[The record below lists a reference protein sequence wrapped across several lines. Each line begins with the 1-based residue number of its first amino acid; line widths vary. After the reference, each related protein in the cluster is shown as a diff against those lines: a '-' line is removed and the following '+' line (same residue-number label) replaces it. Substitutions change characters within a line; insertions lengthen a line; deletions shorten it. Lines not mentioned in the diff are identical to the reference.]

1 MCSRVFSFLEL
12 TAFLSIK
19 VSDGYLGLNHYEN
32 VDFEVFLTRPAHFW
46 YDFVETDHKCFHHQ
60 VFSYTH
66 GLFVEFV
73 CSVLIRMYLNITMKC
88 FKPLISNISFIAKKK
103 LIAKVVTAAQM
114 LLFRFFDLNYDFFY
128 EFFDLFSE
136 VNGSD
141 CYVMFL
147 NKPKYGPYSGRKY
160 SLQIITF

>member
-1 MCSRVFSFLEL
+1 MV
-12 TAFLSIK
+12 
-19 VSDGYLGLNHYEN
+19 
-32 VDFEVFLTRPAHFW
+32 
-46 YDFVETDHKCFHHQ
+46 DFVETDRKCFHHQ

-66 GLFVEFV
+66 DLFAAFV
-73 CSVLIRMYLNITMKC
+73 CPVLTRMYLNIAMKC
-88 FKPLISNISFIAKKK
+88 FEPLISNVS
-103 LIAKVVTAAQM
+103 LIDEKNVIRKVVTAAQM

-141 CYVMFL
+141 CYIMFL
-147 NKPKYGPYSGRKY
+147 NKPEYGPYSGRKY